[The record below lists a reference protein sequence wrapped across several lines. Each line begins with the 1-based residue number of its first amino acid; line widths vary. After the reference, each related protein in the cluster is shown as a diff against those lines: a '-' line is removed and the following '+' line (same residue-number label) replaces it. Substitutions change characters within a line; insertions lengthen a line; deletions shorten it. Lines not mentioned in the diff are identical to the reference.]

1 MQVRTISGKF
11 ILLENTNPKIFIAT
25 GTGLAP
31 IYRMIMGMDDDTRKS
46 LYFSVS
52 TEAELFYVDELRA
65 IENLELH
72 IHVTREKVA

>member
-1 MQVRTISGKF
+1 
-11 ILLENTNPKIFIAT
+11 
-25 GTGLAP
+25 
-31 IYRMIMGMDDDTRKS
+31 MIMGMDDDTRKS